1 MGVYSR
7 SVGKNLTSPITLAS
21 QLSALT
27 VFALLGLYLLGR
39 KTANPIRTA
48 LALACLANS
57 GWALMLVLFP
67 LRYTIPLLSDLAEF
81 IRDYFWMAFLLKAM
95 ITPDSPAPALL
106 GSLQR
111 LLRILLG
118 LTLVI
123 LLYNQW
129 SGANALDMMPK
140 SDLVLHVALSIFG
153 MMLVEQYFRNTPVHA
168 RWGIKFMCLGL
179 GTMFVYDFL
188 LYAEGLLFSH
198 VRGTLWIARGFINTL
213 TAPLILVSVLRNREW
228 AKQIHVSRHLV
239 FHSVSLFG
247 SGLYLLFM
255 AAAGYY
261 LRSVGGDW
269 GPVLQFT
276 FLAAASLLLLVVLFS
291 GKIRSKFKVWINKHF
306 FSYQYDYREEWMKF
320 TRTLLSSDSPGKI
333 YEAAITA
340 LGTLVECQKG
350 ALWMESDPGKN
361 YECVAALGIEM
372 APRPLPPDSS
382 LIQFLTRSRWVI
394 NLDEYLPKTPPYP
407 DLVVP
412 DWLSRI
418 EDAWLIVPLMLYNQ
432 LIGFILLAQPLSK
445 IEFNWEVSDL
455 LKAAG
460 HQLANSLAQQRA
472 SEALLVA
479 RQFESFHRMS
489 AFIVHDLKN
498 VIAQLSLL
506 LENAEKHKHNPEF
519 QEDVLFTID
528 HSVTKMNQL
537 LLRLRGASTAQEHR
551 SIDLHQL
558 VRAALLS
565 KSKFKPTPSLTV
577 QKNARISADPDRL
590 ERVIGH
596 IIQNA
601 CEATPYDGH
610 VEILLDSSPT
620 EAILEIQDS
629 GKGMEE
635 DFIKERLFRPFD
647 STKTSGMGIGAY
659 ECRTYME
666 ELGGRV
672 LVSSTVGKGTCF
684 RLSFPLSS
692 GPLNEVYTDAS
703 NHTE

>member
-1 MGVYSR
+1 MIS
-7 SVGKNLTSPITLAS
+7 SIDLAS

-27 VFALLGLYLLGR
+27 IFGLLGLYLLGR
-39 KTANPIRTA
+39 KNANPIRTA

-57 GWALMLVLFP
+57 AWALMLVLFP
-67 LRYTIPLLSDLAEF
+67 LRYTIPFPSDLAEF
-81 IRDYFWMAFLLKAM
+81 VRDYFWMAFLLKAM
-95 ITPDSPAPALL
+95 TTPDSPPPALL
-106 GSLQR
+106 GSLR
-111 LLRILLG
+111 CLLWILLG
-118 LTLVI
+118 TALVT

-129 SGANALDMMPK
+129 SGANALNTMPK

-153 MMLVEQYFRNTPVHA
+153 ITLVEQYFRNTPAHA
-168 RWGIKFMCLGL
+168 RWGIKFLCLGL
-179 GTMFVYDFL
+179 GTLFVYDFL

-198 VRGTLWIARGFINTL
+198 VRGTLWITRGFINTL
-213 TAPLILVSVLRNREW
+213 TAPLILISILRNREW
-228 AKQIHVSRHLV
+228 AGQIHVSRHLV
-239 FHSVSLFG
+239 FHSVSLLG

-276 FLAAASLLLLVVLFS
+276 FLAAATLLLLIVMFS

-350 ALWMESDPGKN
+350 ALWMESEPGKP
-361 YECVAALGIEM
+361 YECVAALGIGR
-372 APRPLPPDSS
+372 ALRPLAPDSS
-382 LIQFLTRSRWVI
+382 LIRFLSRSRWVI
-394 NLDEYLPKTPPYP
+394 DLDEYRPGFPPYP
-407 DLVVP
+407 DLVIP
-412 DWLSRI
+412 DWLSEI

-460 HQLANSLAQQRA
+460 HQLANSLAQQQA

-498 VIAQLSLL
+498 LIAQLSLL
-506 LENAEKHKHNPEF
+506 LENAEKHKNNPEF

-528 HSVTKMNQL
+528 NSVTKMNQL
-537 LLRLRGASTAQEHR
+537 LLRLRGASTGQEQH
-551 SIDLHQL
+551 SLDLHQR

-565 KSKFKPTPSLTV
+565 KSKFKPVPSLTV
-577 QKNARISADPDRL
+577 RQNARIRADPERL

-610 VEILLDSSPT
+610 VEILLDSTPT
-620 EAILEIQDS
+620 EAILEIRDS

-635 DFIKERLFRPFD
+635 DFVKERLFRPFD

-659 ECRTYME
+659 ECRTYVE
-666 ELGGRV
+666 ELGGSV
-672 LVSSTVGKGTCF
+672 TVSSTVGKGTLF
-684 RLSFPLSS
+684 RLSFPL
-692 GPLNEVYTDAS
+692 PLPPLSEVGIDAS
-703 NHTE
+703 IRTG

>member
-1 MGVYSR
+1 
-7 SVGKNLTSPITLAS
+7 LTSPITLAS

-67 LRYTIPLLSDLAEF
+67 LRYTIPFPSDLAEF
-81 IRDYFWMAFLLKAM
+81 IRDYFWMAFLLQAM
-95 ITPDSPAPALL
+95 ITPGSPAPALL

-129 SGANALDMMPK
+129 SGANALDTMPK

-153 MMLVEQYFRNTPVHA
+153 MMLVEQYFRNTPVNS

-179 GTMFVYDFL
+179 GTIFVYDFL

-198 VRGTLWIARGFINTL
+198 VRSTLWLARGFINTL
-213 TAPLILVSVLRNREW
+213 TAPLILVSILRNREW

-306 FSYQYDYREEWMKF
+306 FSHQYDYREEWMKF

-340 LGTLVECQKG
+340 LGTLVECPKG
-350 ALWMESDPGKN
+350 ALWMESEPGKN

-372 APRPLPPDSS
+372 APRPLPPDAS
-382 LIQFLTRSRWVI
+382 LIQFLSRSRWVI

-407 DLVVP
+407 DLVIP
-412 DWLSRI
+412 DWLSKI

-498 VIAQLSLL
+498 LIAQLSLL
-506 LENAEKHKHNPEF
+506 LENAEKHKNNPEF

-551 SIDLHQL
+551 RVDLHQL

-577 QKNARISADPDRL
+577 QKNAWISADPDRL

-601 CEATPYDGH
+601 CEATPHDGH

-620 EAILEIQDS
+620 EATLEIQDS

-647 STKTSGMGIGAY
+647 STKNSGMGIGAY
-659 ECRTYME
+659 ECRTYLE

-672 LVSSTVGKGTCF
+672 LVSSTVGKGTRF
-684 RLSFPLSS
+684 HLSFPLSS
-692 GPLNEVYTDAS
+692 EPLNEVCTDAS
-703 NHTE
+703 KHTG

>member
-1 MGVYSR
+1 M
-7 SVGKNLTSPITLAS
+7 TSPITLAS

-67 LRYTIPLLSDLAEF
+67 LRYTIPFPSDLAEF
-81 IRDYFWMAFLLKAM
+81 IRDYFWMAFLLQAM
-95 ITPDSPAPALL
+95 ITPGSPAPALL

-129 SGANALDMMPK
+129 SGANALDTMPK

-153 MMLVEQYFRNTPVHA
+153 MMLVEQYFRNTPVNS

-179 GTMFVYDFL
+179 GTIFVYDFL

-198 VRGTLWIARGFINTL
+198 VRSTLWLARGFINTL
-213 TAPLILVSVLRNREW
+213 TAPLILVSILRNREW

-306 FSYQYDYREEWMKF
+306 FSHQYDYREEWMKF

-340 LGTLVECQKG
+340 LGTLVECPKG
-350 ALWMESDPGKN
+350 ALWMESEPGKN

-372 APRPLPPDSS
+372 APRPLPPDAS
-382 LIQFLTRSRWVI
+382 LIQFLSRSRWVI

-407 DLVVP
+407 DLVIP
-412 DWLSRI
+412 DWLSKI

-498 VIAQLSLL
+498 LIAQLSLL
-506 LENAEKHKHNPEF
+506 LENAEKHKNNPEF

-551 SIDLHQL
+551 RVDLHQL

-577 QKNARISADPDRL
+577 QKNAWISADPDRL

-601 CEATPYDGH
+601 CEATPHDGH

-620 EAILEIQDS
+620 EATLEIQDS

-647 STKTSGMGIGAY
+647 STKNSGMGIGAY
-659 ECRTYME
+659 ECRTYLE

-672 LVSSTVGKGTCF
+672 LVSSTVGKGTRF
-684 RLSFPLSS
+684 HLSFPLSS
-692 GPLNEVYTDAS
+692 EPLNEVCTDAS
-703 NHTE
+703 KHTG